1 MDFNQEWKSKFPI
14 NTVFKSPLL
23 VADPSALKSQLG
35 PLIFNPKPDSR
46 AELLSSPSLVSP
58 PVIPPLPRLS
68 LSRFISTSSSAPPS
82 ASSKIEGLFGPDQT
96 DAASGFAHNRLQFLC
111 CPDTSKVIVFFPT
124 GANSDQVGFLN
135 LSEEDGK
142 FKVNIGEDGDVFR
155 SKKRFCHSIVRIV
168 VNSIPDSGDCLPSNI
183 GYLLAY
189 TMYSVHWFVVR
200 RVGNSGIPVLVSLGS
215 KVFKTCAVVHACWC
229 PELPEWSVVLLESGN
244 LYLFDLECVLHKVGL
259 EHNWKGTRLRVL
271 WDHTASSKSAK
282 WLGCEFSWHPKI
294 LIVVRSDAVFLVD
307 FRSEQC
313 IVRCIANIGMS
324 SSYASMEKDRFLAFS
339 RAGSDGF
346 HFALA
351 TDKLLLLCDT
361 RKPLNPVLQ
370 WSHGLDRPCYIDVFK
385 LSKLRSNSKQD
396 TYEHASKLGFCILLG
411 SLWNCEWNLFCY
423 GPPLPDARG
432 SFPSKVSGICDS
444 FYAWGL
450 PSELSLS
457 GRECGSGSCL
467 LKEEFLKKSP
477 PQWVDWQRKREMVL
491 GFGILGI
498 GLSSPASDDDEYG
511 SFTLIRLMSSG
522 KLEYQ
527 RYSASWDFARSCKND
542 VKLSFVDD
550 GLCSVVED
558 DYKFPKRFK
567 YLKLDYLYSFLKGN
581 LASVLEAKIE
591 KTSGCPKGKEFFDPA
606 CHVALCKM
614 LKASDFQLGS
624 PSTLAFDNIRLPTT
638 IGEIISRKKCAGL
651 SMELLSLAFSS
662 YSESLEVLLDQK
674 KVSLEFLVVPETVQL
689 QPFILREPSFRSN
702 KWSNKVHRSDGLVG
716 PVLPVPFLSTLH
728 RVRDSSS
735 EASVSLSSETE
746 LSLQFGEVMQ
756 VATKMAMSDSGPEF
770 HDEHAI
776 SLADDRE
783 ETWTASQQEKPFFLY
798 HTGSFKPY
806 VHPVCSRMVSKVVDS
821 KAVSSKSTDATGLE
835 IFDNICPIKMT
846 FNSSQQD
853 FGSKELAIYNILKGQ
868 YLKQQE
874 SFDPY
879 QDFLSRCKL
888 QKWRSSV

>member
-1 MDFNQEWKSKFPI
+1 MI
-14 NTVFKSPLL
+14 
-23 VADPSALKSQLG
+23 A
-35 PLIFNPKPDSR
+35 
-46 AELLSSPSLVSP
+46 
-58 PVIPPLPRLS
+58 
-68 LSRFISTSSSAPPS
+68 
-82 ASSKIEGLFGPDQT
+82 
-96 DAASGFAHNRLQFLC
+96 
-111 CPDTSKVIVFFPT
+111 FFPT
-124 GANSDQVGFLN
+124 GDNSDQIGFLI
-135 LSEEDGK
+135 LSVEDGK
-142 FKVNIGEDGDVFR
+142 FDVKIGEDGDVFR
-155 SKKRFCHSIVRIV
+155 SKKRFYHSIVRIV
-168 VNSIPDSGDCLPSNI
+168 VNSIPDSGKCMSSSV

-200 RVGNSGIPVLVSLGS
+200 RGGNSGVPVLVFLGS
-215 KVFKTCAVVHACWC
+215 KVFKTCSIVHACWS
-229 PELPEWSVVLLESGN
+229 PELPELSVVLLENGN
-244 LYLFDLECVLHKVGL
+244 IYLFDLEHILHKVGL
-259 EHNWKGTRLRVL
+259 EHNLKGTQLRVL
-271 WDHTASSKSAK
+271 WNHTASSKSAK

-294 LIVVRSDAVFLVD
+294 LMVARSDAVFLVD

-313 IVRCIANIGMS
+313 IIRCIANIGMS
-324 SSYASMEKDRFLAFS
+324 GIYASTEKDQFLAFS

-351 TDKLLLLCDT
+351 SNKLLLLCDT
-361 RKPLNPVLQ
+361 RKPLKPVLQ
-370 WSHGLDRPCYIDVFK
+370 WSHGLDRPCYIDMFK

-411 SLWNCEWNLFCY
+411 SLWNCEWSLFCY

-432 SFPSKVSGICDS
+432 SSPSKVSGICDS

-467 LKEEFLKKSP
+467 LQEEFLKKSP
-477 PQWVDWQRKREMVL
+477 PQWVDWQRKRDLVL
-491 GFGILGI
+491 GFGILGSD
-498 GLSSPASDDDEYG
+498 LSSPASDDDEYG
-511 SFTLIRLMSSG
+511 GFTLIRLMSSG

-527 RYSASWDFARSCKND
+527 RYSASWDVERSCQKD
-542 VKLSFVDD
+542 VNLSFMDN

-581 LASVLEAKIE
+581 LASVVEAKIE
-591 KTSGCPKGKEFFDPA
+591 KTSSCPKEKESFDPA

-614 LKASDFQLGS
+614 LKSSGFQLGS
-624 PSTLAFDNIRLPTT
+624 PSALSFDDIRSPTT

-651 SMELLSLAFSS
+651 STELLLLAFSG
-662 YSESLEVLLDQK
+662 YSEFLEVLLDQK

-689 QPFILREPSFRSN
+689 QPFVLREPSFRSN
-702 KWSNKVHRSDGLVG
+702 KWSNKVHRSDALVG

-728 RVRDSSS
+728 QVRDGSS
-735 EASVSLSSETE
+735 EASVGLSSEAE

-756 VATKMAMSDSGPEF
+756 VATKVAMSDSGPEA
-770 HDEHAI
+770 HDERAI

-798 HTGSFKPY
+798 HIGSFKPY
-806 VHPVCSRMVSKVVDS
+806 AHPVCSHMVSKVVDS
-821 KAVSSKSTDATGLE
+821 KAISSKSTDATGLE

-846 FNSSQQD
+846 FNSSQRD
-853 FGSKELAIYNILKGQ
+853 FGSAELTIYDILKGQ
-868 YLKQQE
+868 YLKRQE

-888 QKWRSSV
+888 QK